1 MLFVLTLFL
10 IDDLAKILQDA
21 TEADAGAFRARG
33 IPEAMKF
40 IELIA
45 IEQARSW
52 GTCSLN
58 EFRRFMGLKRTLI
71 VRYPSIT
78 KTAQ

>member
-1 MLFVLTLFL
+1 MDGARVS
-10 IDDLAKILQDA
+10 ASA
-21 TEADAGAFRARG
+21 EAEGAFKARG

-40 IELIA
+40 VELLA

-58 EFRRFMGLKRTLI
+58 EFRRFMGLKRKFCAVLATW
-71 VRYPSIT
+71 RH
-78 KTAQ
+78 